1 MVVIK
6 KISIVIDRNISEDEF
21 MVIKST
27 FKKYFKIVLNSR
39 RQEVDFRRELDS
51 SDLIINL
58 VNIFNSKNLS
68 VNISFEDS
76 ILSISK

>member
-58 VNIFNSKNLS
+58 VNIFNSKNIS

>member
-27 FKKYFKIVLNSR
+27 FKEYFKIVLNSR

-58 VNIFNSKNLS
+58 VNIFNSKNIS

>member
-6 KISIVIDRNISEDEF
+6 EISIVIDRNISEDEF

-58 VNIFNSKNLS
+58 VNIFNSKNIS